1 MIWKE
6 TLMIERAVGVIIKNE
21 KVLLFHRFNQGKEYW
36 VFPGGGI
43 EEGETPEIAVDR
55 EIDEELTLKVK
66 QKKFIFKVF
75 NVGRWEYHFL
85 ITEYE
90 GEPKLGG
97 PELEYSSENQQF
109 IPTWVPI
116 EEMKN
121 LEPFYP
127 AEGREKLLEIYSKKE
142 L

>member
-75 NVGRWEYHFL
+75 NVG
-85 ITEYE
+85 
-90 GEPKLGG
+90 
-97 PELEYSSENQQF
+97 
-109 IPTWVPI
+109 
-116 EEMKN
+116 
-121 LEPFYP
+121 
-127 AEGREKLLEIYSKKE
+127 
-142 L
+142 